1 MNTANTDT
9 VVNVNVVATEVSAD
23 DASTSMINL
32 NAEPK
37 TRRVRKGAKADASK
51 SKSKA
56 KAKAKAKSGPGR
68 PAKSVVIPTEG
79 AFTLKQLKE
88 ANPTVNAVTIRAHV
102 LRGIERG
109 TYSRLPDVVRSGRKG
124 KPAHRFITAK
134 GLARRNKRQTN
145 KATSAVV
152 EAAEAVM
159 A

>member
-56 KAKAKAKSGPGR
+56 KAKAKSGPGR

-109 TYSRLPDVVRSGRKG
+109 TYSRLPEVVRSGRKG